1 MKKILYR
8 IICLVLVF
16 SLCFQPCVQ
25 VNARAEKID
34 LREET
39 SGSAFGYCTAILS
52 GFLASMSVT
61 SSFNVIQLFVRCYLV
76 PTLVKYIVQAMG
88 IKDSKLAAIACVFI
102 STLINSG
109 MDYGM
114 SSAGG
119 GADGAAGAGAEGGAT
134 DTAASVDTGT
144 ASAAPTVDAGTAGA
158 APTVDTGTA
167 GAVPTVDAS
176 ATTPVATFDTST
188 VDSGTGTAPTVS
200 ADGAPAQVAASGADA
215 GASAAPAGQA
225 PSGDTSSGVPTEVA
239 SKGGDIAGAAK
250 DATKSIG
257 GYLGSMKEYFS
268 KSLTFGGKTGLT
280 GALID
285 ATKAAAY
292 TAVKLYVTEA
302 LAGTNKQLAKSVGY
316 LAGLGVGFAVEQG
329 LEYATGVVVGGYNE
343 KGPTAEKVTDEKALS
358 DKLAAQRELFL
369 TKMLGEA
376 VCQVVVVAGSYAGV
390 NEDLLTLG
398 GALTK
403 RLTMDY
409 MAKSKK
415 EGELAELQQARN
427 DAVNQQN
434 SSESGKPSDGQ
445 QQETT
450 NATIAALDKKI
461 AQKEKELEAFSTENV
476 MKKALLYGVSDVALR
491 KISSYAPS
499 PLQGAQVNLALTS
512 LVQAVAIDE
521 ENVVQERNENGENVV
536 RPSEDGKDFGFY
548 GRIIGDSVN
557 QANADFMSMG
567 RGKAK
572 IVGRGEDERLDIAWT
587 SGNDMFFA
595 ARYSEYVNDVVNH
608 GTTYAMANQL
618 TSSYHNQAVANA
630 YDVISGEVNQRY
642 YRNDSSV
649 KPKLAEKYRQY
660 KESITEKIKVLEEAA
675 NGMGDSDPRKAALKQ
690 FLEKVGNPAEWD
702 VTTWK
707 DVGLWAAN
715 VASAGI
721 GSATLVGLS
730 AAGTVGEGSRDNQ
743 LSERVTSG
751 SRAAGTMEKGDAV
764 KDLVVALRDEISAAQ
779 EVRGQLMSNQSPLV
793 LSAVKEGTVFKDSNG
808 SVIERPDFV
817 GTFSSSDMAAERM
830 KVLKMQEEKKQQ
842 GMLKQDAVSMKEIRE
857 KAITDFVNKNQESF
871 SDDVKAKLAEADKIE
886 NPQVRTQE
894 KEKVLASAINSDQKE
909 QINNSIKADI
919 KSRASE
925 AADKALA
932 AKGDLQVNAQYQR
945 FIGSDTVYNETWVG
959 GSAPVNT
966 GSTQSRQSLGREVAP
981 PPYSKDMF
989 SQPEDGAGLPQFKQ
1003 MTVEA
1008 GAVKQVGDGWLLIR
1022 GGDVTELEG
1031 NRGYVAEGGDKDYW
1045 VQGTISDIPGGP
1057 YLIKDIPT
1065 GGVFLAKPEQQ
1076 VSPVSDGATGGSP
1089 AVLAVDKAGPQ
1100 NTLQPIPGFK
1110 PVTKEPIIV
1119 SELSDGG
1126 SLEGNI
1132 PQDPAEARKYF
1143 VNREAALKRMELKA
1157 QQEAQQTNGEGQAET
1172 TIVAPGS
1179 FRPIITRP
1187 EIRETTIENE
1197 PVNTGNVSVLQANHV
1212 TAEAG
1217 TVERVDSERG
1227 LLLLRGEVTPLSD
1240 GRVYVS
1246 TGGDQLVA
1254 VRGSV
1259 ASTGEHYLISNI
1271 QPGDARVTEPQHMS
1285 SALSGQPA
1293 PAVAEVPA
1301 TPENVQFKFG
1311 QPEVR
1316 RISGLDTNPN
1326 RNSPSDPVL
1335 TKYEITERDIAPEAR
1350 PVVTDSVSAPQ
1361 VNQVTVQRGAV
1372 KEVDLENGRILIS
1385 GGEVTPLEN
1394 GRMYISSGGKQD
1406 VWVKGDI
1413 VTAGEDHYMIQ
1424 DIQPGDVRMAEQ
1436 SRQPSVVSMAPD
1448 RIASDAPAPEARN
1461 NTNTRSSMGREVVP
1475 PARITGIDDY
1485 NQPNTIM
1492 ANPDSFRPVEQP
1504 GFTERDLPAEPA
1516 RSGID
1521 SAIVPQVNNVTV
1533 EMGAVQRVE
1542 GDWMLIRGE
1551 AIKLD
1556 NGRMYIK
1563 EGGNQEMWVKGDMA
1577 STDNHYLI
1585 RDIQP
1590 GNVRMAEP
1598 QQASNSPVQPPVVS
1612 SGRVISDAPIVPSV
1626 GVNEDNNLFSTAL
1639 KPLPQPVSTFSNM
1652 QLRKID
1658 PMTGYQKPEAIDEE
1672 AVEDQSPSRPKY
1684 PEVNLP
1690 KMYVPEPSQQQDA
1703 PQVRGEA
1710 GSLRF
1715 NQMTV
1720 APGAVTQ
1727 VGDGWIQVTG
1737 DITNLEPG
1745 EQGRQSAYVDAGGSQ
1760 SYYVQGTVRE
1770 LPDGSVFIK
1779 NIKPGGVTLA
1789 ESPQPDRSLPAVN
1802 LPVYNPKIPAPQN
1815 DSTPVEGG
1823 VISNTVRKQIP
1834 TQDVNPGTE
1843 ERARQNYEMLLKA
1856 RDEIQQKKGF
1866 IPDSGNRSDL
1876 GPGVLPMSTE
1886 LVPATAPQASQGAE
1900 LYGDVGGWINSPE
1913 SAPVINQ
1920 ASSMSSGGRDFVV
1933 GVDPLPTDMVA
1944 AAPGNNNGVVSDA
1957 VSPGLVP
1964 QGGWKPNKTMQDR
1977 MSDVNN
1983 YRDNQ
1988 APGFGTSPDQPPST
2002 VGEALQQGVD
2012 KVYNDNA
2019 VKRGSVENYYR
2030 NTPPSQV
2037 SSDEQKGMKPAI
2049 ESKNIIDW
2057 KFD

>member
-34 LREET
+34 LREES

-109 MDYGM
+109 MDYGA
-114 SSAGG
+114 SAAG
-119 GADGAAGAGAEGGAT
+119 DGAGA
-134 DTAASVDTGT
+134 AAE
-144 ASAAPTVDAGTAGA
+144 
-158 APTVDTGTA
+158 
-167 GAVPTVDAS
+167 
-176 ATTPVATFDTST
+176 
-188 VDSGTGTAPTVS
+188 
-200 ADGAPAQVAASGADA
+200 GADA
-215 GASAAPAGQA
+215 AAAAAEGAEAAAAAAEGANTAVAAVQGASAAAEGAAAAAQGAGA
-225 PSGDTSSGVPTEVA
+225 AADVATEVSSSVA
-239 SKGGDIAGAAK
+239 ESGGDIAAAAAAEGVGTAANAATEVSSGLAEKAGDIASAAK

-257 GYLGSMKEYFS
+257 GYLGSMKDYFS
-268 KSLTFGGKTGLT
+268 KAMTFGGKTGLT

-302 LAGTNKQLAKSVGY
+302 LSGTNKQLAKSVGY

-415 EGELAELQQARN
+415 EEELAELQKARN
-427 DAVNQQN
+427 DAANQQN
-434 SSESGKPSDGQ
+434 SSESSSPSDGQ

-450 NATIAALDKKI
+450 NAAIAALDKKI

-476 MKKALLYGVSDVALR
+476 MKKALLYGVSDLALR

-499 PLQGAQVNLALTS
+499 PLQGAQFNLALTS

-521 ENVVQERNENGENVV
+521 ENVVQERDENGENVV

-618 TSSYHNQAVANA
+618 TSSYHNQAVANT
-630 YDVISGEVNQRY
+630 YDVLSGEVNQRY

-842 GMLKQDAVSMKEIRE
+842 GMLKQDTASMKEIRE
-857 KAITDFVNKNQESF
+857 KAIQDFLNNPENASIKVAVENA
-871 SDDVKAKLAEADKIE
+871 VGKAKEAGPINNE
-886 NPQVRTQE
+886 TQVRDSALVAALTSSPE
-894 KEKVLASAINSDQKE
+894 KKE
-909 QINNSIKADI
+909 QINNAIKADM
-919 KSRASE
+919 KSRASA

-945 FIGSDTVYNETWVG
+945 FIGSDTVYNETWQQR
-959 GSAPVNT
+959 APVNT
-966 GSTQSRQSLGREVAP
+966 GSTPREVAP
-981 PPYSKDMF
+981 PAFSKDMF
-989 SQPEDGAGLPQFKQ
+989 SQSEEGAGVPQFKQ

-1022 GGDVTELEG
+1022 GGDVTELED
-1031 NRGYVAEGGDKDYW
+1031 NRGYVAEGGNKDYW

-1065 GGVFLAKPEQQ
+1065 GGVFLAQPEQIDN
-1076 VSPVSDGATGGSP
+1076 SSS
-1089 AVLAVDKAGPQ
+1089 
-1100 NTLQPIPGFK
+1100 
-1110 PVTKEPIIV
+1110 
-1119 SELSDGG
+1119 
-1126 SLEGNI
+1126 
-1132 PQDPAEARKYF
+1132 
-1143 VNREAALKRMELKA
+1143 
-1157 QQEAQQTNGEGQAET
+1157 QETS
-1172 TIVAPGS
+1172 VAP
-1179 FRPIITRP
+1179 R
-1187 EIRETTIENE
+1187 
-1197 PVNTGNVSVLQANHV
+1197 SV
-1212 TAEAG
+1212 
-1217 TVERVDSERG
+1217 
-1227 LLLLRGEVTPLSD
+1227 
-1240 GRVYVS
+1240 
-1246 TGGDQLVA
+1246 
-1254 VRGSV
+1254 
-1259 ASTGEHYLISNI
+1259 
-1271 QPGDARVTEPQHMS
+1271 
-1285 SALSGQPA
+1285 
-1293 PAVAEVPA
+1293 
-1301 TPENVQFKFG
+1301 NVQ
-1311 QPEVR
+1311 PY
-1316 RISGLDTNPN
+1316 TH
-1326 RNSPSDPVL
+1326 PV
-1335 TKYEITERDIAPEAR
+1335 I
-1350 PVVTDSVSAPQ
+1350 
-1361 VNQVTVQRGAV
+1361 
-1372 KEVDLENGRILIS
+1372 KES
-1385 GGEVTPLEN
+1385 
-1394 GRMYISSGGKQD
+1394 
-1406 VWVKGDI
+1406 
-1413 VTAGEDHYMIQ
+1413 
-1424 DIQPGDVRMAEQ
+1424 
-1436 SRQPSVVSMAPD
+1436 
-1448 RIASDAPAPEARN
+1448 
-1461 NTNTRSSMGREVVP
+1461 
-1475 PARITGIDDY
+1475 
-1485 NQPNTIM
+1485 TIM
-1492 ANPDSFRPVEQP
+1492 QRPD
-1504 GFTERDLPAEPA
+1504 GTEV
-1516 RSGID
+1516 
-1521 SAIVPQVNNVTV
+1521 IVPQFKQMTI
-1533 EMGAVQRVE
+1533 EAGAVQRVE
-1542 GDWMLIRGE
+1542 GDRILVRGGE
-1551 AIKLD
+1551 VTELED
-1556 NGRMYIK
+1556 NKGYVS
-1563 EGGNQEMWVKGDMA
+1563 EGGNQNYWVKGTISDIPGG
-1577 STDNHYLI
+1577 SYLVK
-1585 RDIQP
+1585 DIKPGDITLAQP
-1590 GNVRMAEP
+1590 EQTGNAL
-1598 QQASNSPVQPPVVS
+1598 VQPPAIVTPGRVVS
-1612 SGRVISDAPIVPSV
+1612 ADPPNEMPPSN
-1626 GVNEDNNLFSTAL
+1626 VNEEDNALPPAL
-1639 KPLPQPVSTFSNM
+1639 KPLPQPASTFSNM

-1760 SYYVQGTVRE
+1760 SYYVQGTVSE

-1815 DSTPVEGG
+1815 DPAPVEGG

-1876 GPGVLPMSTE
+1876 GTGVLPMSPE
-1886 LVPATAPQASQGAE
+1886 LVPVTAP
-1900 LYGDVGGWINSPE
+1900 VM
-1913 SAPVINQ
+1913 NQ

-1933 GVDPLPTDMVA
+1933 GVDPLPADMVA
-1944 AAPGNNNGVVSDA
+1944 AADNTSPFPPGIKNSPNKIVSDA
-1957 VSPGLVP
+1957 NSSSQVGNNPNLEVKGDGSLSDRAATVMNNAYKNAPPRENTSIGNQPNDERSRQMDVDF
-1964 QGGWKPNKTMQDR
+1964 NKTK
-1977 MSDVNN
+1977 
-1983 YRDNQ
+1983 
-1988 APGFGTSPDQPPST
+1988 ST
-2002 VGEALQQGVD
+2002 TIGPTWKWDSKPRLP
-2012 KVYNDNA
+2012 ND
-2019 VKRGSVENYYR
+2019 
-2030 NTPPSQV
+2030 
-2037 SSDEQKGMKPAI
+2037 D
-2049 ESKNIIDW
+2049 
-2057 KFD
+2057 

>member
-34 LREET
+34 LREES

-109 MDYGM
+109 MDYGA
-114 SSAGG
+114 SAAG
-119 GADGAAGAGAEGGAT
+119 DGAGA
-134 DTAASVDTGT
+134 AAE
-144 ASAAPTVDAGTAGA
+144 
-158 APTVDTGTA
+158 
-167 GAVPTVDAS
+167 
-176 ATTPVATFDTST
+176 
-188 VDSGTGTAPTVS
+188 
-200 ADGAPAQVAASGADA
+200 GADA
-215 GASAAPAGQA
+215 AAAAAEGAEAAAAAAEGANTAVAAVQGASAAAEGAAAAAQGAGA
-225 PSGDTSSGVPTEVA
+225 AADVATEVSSSVA
-239 SKGGDIAGAAK
+239 ESGGDIAAAAAAEGVGTAANAATEVSSGLAEKAGDIASAAK

-257 GYLGSMKEYFS
+257 GYLGSMKDYFS
-268 KSLTFGGKTGLT
+268 KAMTFGGKTGLT

-302 LAGTNKQLAKSVGY
+302 LSGTNKQLAKSVGY

-415 EGELAELQQARN
+415 EEELAELQKARN
-427 DAVNQQN
+427 DAANQQN
-434 SSESGKPSDGQ
+434 SSESSSPSDGQ

-450 NATIAALDKKI
+450 NAAIAALDKKI

-476 MKKALLYGVSDVALR
+476 MKKALLYGVSDLALR

-499 PLQGAQVNLALTS
+499 PLQGAQFNLALTS

-521 ENVVQERNENGENVV
+521 ENVVQERDENGENVV

-618 TSSYHNQAVANA
+618 TSSYHNQAVANT
-630 YDVISGEVNQRY
+630 YDVLSGEVNQRY

-842 GMLKQDAVSMKEIRE
+842 GMLKQDTASMKEIRE
-857 KAITDFVNKNQESF
+857 KAIQDFLNNPENASIKVAVENA
-871 SDDVKAKLAEADKIE
+871 VGKAKEAGPINNE
-886 NPQVRTQE
+886 TQVRDSALVAALTSSPE
-894 KEKVLASAINSDQKE
+894 KKE
-909 QINNSIKADI
+909 QINNAIKADM
-919 KSRASE
+919 KSRASA

-945 FIGSDTVYNETWVG
+945 FIGSDTVYNETWQQR
-959 GSAPVNT
+959 APVNT
-966 GSTQSRQSLGREVAP
+966 GSTPREVAP
-981 PPYSKDMF
+981 PAFSKDMF
-989 SQPEDGAGLPQFKQ
+989 SQSEEGAGVPQFKQ

-1022 GGDVTELEG
+1022 GGDVTELED
-1031 NRGYVAEGGDKDYW
+1031 NRGYVAEGGNKDYW

-1065 GGVFLAKPEQQ
+1065 GGVFLAQPEQIDN
-1076 VSPVSDGATGGSP
+1076 SSS
-1089 AVLAVDKAGPQ
+1089 
-1100 NTLQPIPGFK
+1100 
-1110 PVTKEPIIV
+1110 
-1119 SELSDGG
+1119 
-1126 SLEGNI
+1126 
-1132 PQDPAEARKYF
+1132 
-1143 VNREAALKRMELKA
+1143 
-1157 QQEAQQTNGEGQAET
+1157 QETS
-1172 TIVAPGS
+1172 VAPRS
-1179 FRPIITRP
+1179 VNVQPYTHPVIKESTIMQRPDGTEVIVP
-1187 EIRETTIENE
+1187 QFKQMTIE
-1197 PVNTGNVSVLQANHV
+1197 A
-1212 TAEAG
+1212 
-1217 TVERVDSERG
+1217 
-1227 LLLLRGEVTPLSD
+1227 
-1240 GRVYVS
+1240 
-1246 TGGDQLVA
+1246 
-1254 VRGSV
+1254 
-1259 ASTGEHYLISNI
+1259 
-1271 QPGDARVTEPQHMS
+1271 
-1285 SALSGQPA
+1285 
-1293 PAVAEVPA
+1293 
-1301 TPENVQFKFG
+1301 
-1311 QPEVR
+1311 
-1316 RISGLDTNPN
+1316 
-1326 RNSPSDPVL
+1326 
-1335 TKYEITERDIAPEAR
+1335 
-1350 PVVTDSVSAPQ
+1350 
-1361 VNQVTVQRGAV
+1361 GAV
-1372 KEVDLENGRILIS
+1372 QKVEGDRILVR
-1385 GGEVTPLEN
+1385 GGEVTELEDN
-1394 GRMYISSGGKQD
+1394 RAYVAEGGDQSYYI
-1406 VWVKGDI
+1406 KGTVSKLPDGTVFI
-1413 VTAGEDHYMIQ
+1413 NNIK
-1424 DIQPGDVRMAEQ
+1424 PGDVTIAEP
-1436 SRQPSVVSMAPD
+1436 QPVYPAAGRTTDNSSPRLVSDNNTPEYFPQLETGYFK
-1448 RIASDAPAPEARN
+1448 PAP
-1461 NTNTRSSMGREVVP
+1461 S
-1475 PARITGIDDY
+1475 PAIKES
-1485 NQPNTIM
+1485 TIM
-1492 ANPDSFRPVEQP
+1492 QRSD
-1504 GFTERDLPAEPA
+1504 GTEV
-1516 RSGID
+1516 
-1521 SAIVPQVNNVTV
+1521 IVPQFKQMTI
-1533 EMGAVQRVE
+1533 EAGAVQRVE
-1542 GDWMLIRGE
+1542 GDRILVRGGE
-1551 AIKLD
+1551 VTELED
-1556 NGRMYIK
+1556 NKGYVS
-1563 EGGNQEMWVKGDMA
+1563 EGGNQNYWVKGTISDIPGG
-1577 STDNHYLI
+1577 SYLVK
-1585 RDIQP
+1585 DIKPGDITLAQP
-1590 GNVRMAEP
+1590 EQTGNAL
-1598 QQASNSPVQPPVVS
+1598 VQPPAIVTPGRVVS
-1612 SGRVISDAPIVPSV
+1612 ADPPNEMPPSN
-1626 GVNEDNNLFSTAL
+1626 VNEEDNALPPAL
-1639 KPLPQPVSTFSNM
+1639 KPLPQPASTFSNM

-1760 SYYVQGTVRE
+1760 SYYVQGTVSE

-1815 DSTPVEGG
+1815 DPAPVEGG

-1876 GPGVLPMSTE
+1876 GTGVLPMSPE
-1886 LVPATAPQASQGAE
+1886 LVPVTAP
-1900 LYGDVGGWINSPE
+1900 VM
-1913 SAPVINQ
+1913 NQ

-1933 GVDPLPTDMVA
+1933 GVDPLPADMVA
-1944 AAPGNNNGVVSDA
+1944 AADNTSPFPPGIKNSPNKIVSDA
-1957 VSPGLVP
+1957 NSSSQVGNNPNLEVKGDGSLSDRAATVMNNAYKNAPPRENTSIGNQPNDERSRQMDVDF
-1964 QGGWKPNKTMQDR
+1964 NKTK
-1977 MSDVNN
+1977 
-1983 YRDNQ
+1983 
-1988 APGFGTSPDQPPST
+1988 ST
-2002 VGEALQQGVD
+2002 TIGPTWKWDSKPRLP
-2012 KVYNDNA
+2012 ND
-2019 VKRGSVENYYR
+2019 
-2030 NTPPSQV
+2030 
-2037 SSDEQKGMKPAI
+2037 D
-2049 ESKNIIDW
+2049 
-2057 KFD
+2057 